1 MVKQNP
7 SIFFTLL
14 FTAFLCACGGQEST
28 EQNKQVSTMKILAGT
43 YTQGKSEGIYQLSFD
58 PGTGALT
65 NEGLAVKTEQPSFLI
80 APKGRDIVY
89 AVDETDR
96 FNEEPGGGVSAFRWD
111 ESKRQLTLVNSQNTG
126 GAHPCY
132 LSLSEDGRFLSVANY
147 TGGNFAVF
155 GLSANGELIKDP
167 QLRQHEGSGPNA
179 NRQEAP
185 HAHCSTWRP
194 DGKYLYVVDLG
205 IDEVVAYP
213 FGQSNGTLG
222 DRATAIKVAA
232 GSGPRLLTFHPTQKL
247 AFLVNE
253 LSCTVLSM
261 SYETDSPVFS
271 PIQEESTLPAGFSG
285 ENTCAHIQLSPDGRF
300 LYVSNRGHDSIAAY
314 AVSPDG
320 KLERVEIEPTLG
332 QHPRFFTITPDGRY
346 LLVAN
351 RDSDSVVVFRIDQVS
366 GQLEPTGVQAEVFSP
381 VCLQLVD

>member
-132 LSLSEDGRFLSVANY
+132 LSLSEDDRFLSVANY

-179 NRQEAP
+179 ARQEGP
-185 HAHCSTWRP
+185 HAHCSAWRP
-194 DGKYLYVVDLG
+194 DERYLYTVDLG
-205 IDEVVAYP
+205 IDQVIAYS
-213 FGQSNGTLG
+213 FDKTSGALG
-222 DRATAIKVAA
+222 EAETALQAE
-232 GSGPRLLTFHPTQKL
+232 GGDGPRFLVFHPTQKF

-253 LSCTVLSM
+253 LSCTVLSL
-261 SYETDSPVFS
+261 SY
-271 PIQEESTLPAGFSG
+271 QEAGPGLSVLQEKSTLPAGYQG

-300 LYVSNRGHDSIAAY
+300 LYVSNRGHDSIAAFS
-314 AVSPDG
+314 VSKAG
-320 KLERVEIEPTLG
+320 KLELAGIEPTRG
-332 QHPRFFTITPDGRY
+332 QTPRFFTITPDGQY
-346 LLVAN
+346 LLAAN
-351 RDSDSVVVFRIDQVS
+351 QNSNSVVVFRRDQET
-366 GQLEPTGVQAEVFSP
+366 GKLAATGVQAEVYSP
-381 VCLQLVD
+381 VCLQFVN